1 MKVRV
6 AFFLAI
12 IVCNFLAAQTSCPT
26 PEDLDSKALKLFEKA
41 DSPKKK
47 TTILE
52 RVGHLREAIDHQD
65 DYGQAYELLAS
76 LLFKQSKRNSELIS
90 ECRASTSKWME
101 ICEAHGSEAYY
112 MLGALAYMESNTHE
126 ALEYFES
133 FLEKSVDDESS
144 KINRRRNEVLNL
156 IPELK
161 FEIDF
166 YANEGTYSPTPLP
179 MTSLINDEYL
189 PALSPDGSILFFTR
203 ASNSKARGDVVTKR
217 IEELVWAKRNSSD
230 TPFDVGEVL
239 DYPFNDGEN
248 YGGVSLSIDNKVL
261 IIAATNPNVRNEHN
275 IDLFQTT
282 YKVDG
287 KDDEGNF
294 FYYWDDLELLG
305 PQINTVMGWE
315 SQPALS
321 SDAMEL
327 FFASARATST
337 PDKDGNP
344 TMDIYVSR
352 KDSTGAWGVAEILP
366 GPISTEAQE
375 KAPFLHPDGKTL
387 YFSSNRTPSGG
398 GYDLWVTRRDENG
411 NWSEPTNMGTPV
423 NTNGDEHGL
432 VVSSTGDEAFFAS
445 RRLGTMGLD
454 ILRFPVPEAL
464 RPEAVKVIH
473 GAVDPTPPEE
483 NLRLTINYVQS
494 KQVEE
499 IKLNKD
505 DGTFAAIIR
514 TELNEDVIPQVKGKN
529 VAFEAMVVHQAGE
542 VPTGNPTPEIKLRAH
557 KASDESAFELRD
569 VQFAPNST
577 KMSDAAKLVLDA
589 FASYLNEH
597 RKYQVDIEGHTDNIG
612 RPNENLDLSKRRAEV
627 VAVYLTNK
635 GVSSKRLHS
644 RGFGQEKPKAS
655 NQTTEGRALNRRT
668 EFTVWD

>member
-1 MKVRV
+1 MV
-6 AFFLAI
+6 
-12 IVCNFLAAQTSCPT
+12 N
-26 PEDLDSKALKLFEKA
+26 
-41 DSPKKK
+41 
-47 TTILE
+47 
-52 RVGHLREAIDHQD
+52 
-65 DYGQAYELLAS
+65 
-76 LLFKQSKRNSELIS
+76 QSKKQNI
-90 ECRASTSKWME
+90 
-101 ICEAHGSEAYY
+101 
-112 MLGALAYMESNTHE
+112 
-126 ALEYFES
+126 
-133 FLEKSVDDESS
+133 
-144 KINRRRNEVLNL
+144 
-156 IPELK
+156 LK

-166 YANEGTYSPTPLP
+166 YANEGTYSPTPLLL
-179 MTSLINDEYL
+179 TSLINDEYL

-203 ASNSKARGDVVTKR
+203 ASNSKARGDIVTKR

-239 DYPFNDGEN
+239 DYPFNDGDN
-248 YGGVSLSIDNKVL
+248 YGGVCLSIDNKVL
-261 IIAATNPNVRNEHN
+261 IIAATNPDIRNEQN

-287 KDDEGNF
+287 KDDDGNF
-294 FYYWDDLELLG
+294 IYYWDDLELLG

-315 SQPALS
+315 SQPTLS
-321 SDAMEL
+321 SDGMEL

-344 TMDIYVSR
+344 TMDIYLSK

-366 GPISTEAQE
+366 EPISTEAQE

-398 GYDLWVTRRDENG
+398 GYDLWVTRRDEDG

-445 RRLGTMGLD
+445 RRSGTKGLD

-464 RPEAVKVIH
+464 RPDAVKVIH
-473 GAVDPTPPEE
+473 GAVDPIPPKD
-483 NLRLTINYVQS
+483 NVRLTINYVQS

-514 TELNEDVIPQVKGKN
+514 TELNEDVILQVKGEN
-529 VAFEAMVVHQAGE
+529 VAFEAIVVHQAHE
-542 VPTGNPTPEIKLRAH
+542 VPTGNPTPEIKLRAN
-557 KASDESAFELRD
+557 KASEESAFELRD
-569 VQFAPNST
+569 VKFATNST

-597 RKYQVDIEGHTDNIG
+597 RKYQVDIEGHTDNVG
-612 RPNENLDLSKRRAEV
+612 RANENLDLSKRRAEV
-627 VAVYLTNK
+627 VAAYLTNK
-635 GVSSKRLHS
+635 GVNSKRLHS
-644 RGFGQEKPKAS
+644 TGFGQEKPKAS
-655 NQTTEGRALNRRT
+655 NQTPEGRSQNRRT

>member
-1 MKVRV
+1 MKIRG
-6 AFFLAI
+6 AFFLAFI
-12 IVCNFLAAQTSCPT
+12 ACNFLAAQTPCPT
-26 PEDLDSKALKLFEKA
+26 PEDLDIKALKLYEKA
-41 DSPKKK
+41 NRPKKK

-52 RVGHLREAIDHQD
+52 RIGYLREAIDHQD
-65 DYGQAYELLAS
+65 NYGQAIELLAS
-76 LLFKQSKRNSELIS
+76 LLFKQSKRNPEYIS
-90 ECRASTSKWME
+90 ECRATISKWIE
-101 ICEAHGSEAYY
+101 VCEAHGSEADY
-112 MLGALAYMESNTHE
+112 MLGVLAYMESDTHE

-133 FLEKSVDDESS
+133 FLEKSVDDESY
-144 KINRRRNEVLNL
+144 KINRRRNEILNL

-166 YANEGTYSPTPLP
+166 YANEGTYSPAPLP
-179 MTSLINDEYL
+179 LTSLINDEYL
-189 PALSPDGSILFFTR
+189 PSLSPDGSILFFTR
-203 ASNSKARGDVVTKR
+203 ASNSKARGDAVTKR

-239 DYPFNDGEN
+239 DYPFNDGDN
-248 YGGVSLSIDNKVL
+248 YGGVSLSIDNKLL
-261 IIAATNPNVRNEHN
+261 IIAATNPDIRNEQN

-287 KDDEGNF
+287 KDDKGNF
-294 FYYWDDLELLG
+294 LYYWDDLKLLG

-321 SDAMEL
+321 SDGMEL

-344 TMDIYVSR
+344 TMDIYVSK

-366 GPISTEAQE
+366 GPISTDAQE

-398 GYDLWVTRRDENG
+398 GYDLWVTRRDEDG
-411 NWSEPTNMGTPV
+411 NWSEPKNMGTPV

-432 VVSSTGDEAFFAS
+432 VVSSNGEEAFFAS
-445 RRLGTMGLD
+445 RREGTKGLD
-454 ILRFPVPEAL
+454 LMKFTVPKVL
-464 RPEAVKVIH
+464 RPEAVKIIH
-473 GAVDPTPPEE
+473 GEVEPTPQEE
-483 NLRLTINYVQS
+483 NIRLTINYVQS

-514 TELNEDVIPQVKGKN
+514 TELNEDVIIQVEGEN

-542 VPTGNPTPEIKLRAH
+542 LPKGNSTPEIKLRAH

-569 VQFAPNST
+569 VKFATNST
-577 KMSDAAKLVLDA
+577 EMSNAAKLVLDA
-589 FASYLNEH
+589 FASYLNKH
-597 RKYQVDIEGHTDNIG
+597 TNYQVDIEGHTDNIG
-612 RPNENLDLSKRRAEV
+612 RPNENFDLSKRRAKV
-627 VAVYLTNK
+627 VADYLINK
-635 GVSSKRLHS
+635 GVIAERLNS

-655 NQTTEGRALNRRT
+655 NQTQEGRALNRRT